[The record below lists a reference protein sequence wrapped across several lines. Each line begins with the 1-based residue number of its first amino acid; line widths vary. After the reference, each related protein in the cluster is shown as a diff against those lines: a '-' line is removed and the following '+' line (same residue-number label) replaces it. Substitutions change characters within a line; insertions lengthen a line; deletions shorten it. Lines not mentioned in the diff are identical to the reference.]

1 MTILIL
7 AAAFTVLVVLG
18 IPIAFAMGISSLI
31 ALLQHENL
39 PFNLI
44 VHRTMMGV
52 DSFVLLAIPLFIFA
66 GTIMEQGGISEKLV
80 RFAHTLLGRFRGGL
94 PMVVVGST
102 MLQSGI
108 SGSTVADVS
117 AMSSMTLKPLEA
129 EGYPRPYSLSVIGA
143 SCAFAILIPPCILM
157 VIVAAVANTSVVAV
171 FAAGI
176 LPSIVLGAMMLAF
189 VHIQARM
196 EGKSPGKK
204 ASAVEMLKGFK
215 DALLALG
222 VPILIF
228 GGIRAGV
235 ATVTEMAAVAVIY
248 SLLVGGLVYRRLT
261 WKRIYAAL
269 VETCISTGVI
279 TMLIGF
285 AMIFGYLLATEGV
298 PQAVAN
304 WIRVHEVPAWG
315 VLVITALIFVL
326 VGSGRASGGTD
337 LCADP
342 TSGGPWAGDRHRA
355 LVDGGGAR
363 IRDRPLRAADGPC
376 GACRLQCGQ
385 GAHGPDHQA
394 ASSLSAASADGVGVN
409 HVHPFD
415 FHGAASSHGVELLIW
430 GHSSACLKTTCS
442 IED

>member
-7 AAAFTVLVVLG
+7 ALAFIALVLIG
-18 IPIAFAMGISSLI
+18 MPISFAMGISSLA
-31 ALLQHENL
+31 ALVYHAQL
-39 PFNLI
+39 PLNII

-117 AMSSMTLKPLEA
+117 AMSAMTLQPLED
-129 EGYPRPYSLSVIGA
+129 EGYSRPYSLSVIGA

-176 LPSIVLGAMMLAF
+176 VPSIVLGAMMLAF
-189 VHIQARM
+189 IHLQARM
-196 EGKSPGKK
+196 KNLPAGKK
-204 ASAVEMLKGFK
+204 SSFTEMLKGFK

-228 GGIRAGV
+228 GGIRAGI

-248 SLLVGGLVYRRLT
+248 SMLVGGLVYRRLT
-261 WKRIYAAL
+261 WRRIYDAL
-269 VETCISTGVI
+269 VETCVSTGVI
-279 TMLIGF
+279 TMLMGF

-298 PQAVAN
+298 PRAVAE
-304 WIRVHEVPAWG
+304 WMLSAHVPAWG
-315 VLVITALIFVL
+315 VLVITAFIFVFVGAVLEGAPAVLIFVPIL
-326 VGSGRASGGTD
+326 LPVVRSLGIDIVHWLTVVVLASGIG
-337 LCADP
+337 LFVPP
-342 TSGGPWAGDRHRA
+342 TGLAV
-355 LVDGGGAR
+355 LVACSVGKVRMDQM
-363 IRDRPLRAADGPC
+363 IKPLM
-376 GACRLQCGQ
+376 
-385 GAHGPDHQA
+385 
-394 ASSLSAASADGVGVN
+394 
-409 HVHPFD
+409 PFLL
-415 FHGAASSHGVELLIW
+415 LLIVGLAVVIFVPW
-430 GHSSACLKTTCS
+430 FSTVLPQAMDLTY
-442 IED
+442 

>member
-7 AAAFTVLVVLG
+7 ALAFIALVLIG
-18 IPIAFAMGISSLI
+18 IPISFAMGISSLA
-31 ALLQHENL
+31 ALVYHAQL

-117 AMSSMTLKPLEA
+117 AMAAMTLKPLED
-129 EGYPRPYSLSVIGA
+129 EGYSRPYSLSVIGA

-176 LPSIVLGAMMLAF
+176 VPSVVLGAMMLTF
-189 VHIQARM
+189 IHVQARM
-196 EGKSPGKK
+196 KNMPAGKK
-204 ASAVEMLKGFK
+204 SSFAEMLKGLK

-248 SLLVGGLVYRRLT
+248 SMLVGGLVYRRLS
-261 WKRIYAAL
+261 WRRIYNAL
-269 VETCISTGVI
+269 VETCVSTGVI
-279 TMLIGF
+279 TMLMGF

-298 PQAVAN
+298 PGAVAA
-304 WIRVHEVPAWG
+304 WMQSSHVPPWG
-315 VLVITALIFVL
+315 VLVITAIIFVFVGAVLEGAPAVLIFVPIL
-326 VGSGRASGGTD
+326 LPVVRSLGIDIVHWLTVVVLASGIG
-337 LCADP
+337 LFVPP
-342 TSGGPWAGDRHRA
+342 TGLAV
-355 LVDGGGAR
+355 LVACSVGKVRMDQM
-363 IRDRPLRAADGPC
+363 IKPLM
-376 GACRLQCGQ
+376 
-385 GAHGPDHQA
+385 
-394 ASSLSAASADGVGVN
+394 
-409 HVHPFD
+409 PFLL
-415 FHGAASSHGVELLIW
+415 LLIAGLAVVIFVPW
-430 GHSSACLKTTCS
+430 FSTVLPQAMGLTY
-442 IED
+442 

>member
-7 AAAFTVLVVLG
+7 TLTFVALVLFGL
-18 IPIAFAMGISSLI
+18 PISFAMGLSSLS
-31 ALLQHENL
+31 ALIYHAQL

-44 VHRTMMGV
+44 VHRTIMGI

-80 RFAHTLLGRFRGGL
+80 RFARTLLGQFRGGL

-117 AMSSMTLKPLEA
+117 AMSAMTLKPLED
-129 EGYPRPYSLSVIGA
+129 EGYSRPYSLSVIGA

-176 LPSIVLGAMMLAF
+176 MPAVVLGAMMLVF
-189 VHIQARM
+189 IHIQARM
-196 EGKSPGKK
+196 KNMPAGRK
-204 ASAVEMLKGFK
+204 ASAREVLFGFI

-235 ATVTEMAAVAVIY
+235 ATVTEMAAIAVIY
-248 SLLVGGLVYRRLT
+248 ALLVGGLIYRRLS
-261 WKRIYAAL
+261 WKRIYQAL
-269 VETCISTGVI
+269 VETCVATGVI

-298 PQAVAN
+298 PAAIAN
-304 WIRVHEVPAWG
+304 FMRDNQIPAWG
-315 VLVITALIFVL
+315 VLVITALIFVF
-326 VGSGRASGGTD
+326 VGAVLEGAPAVLIFVPILLPVVRALGIDIVHWLTVVVLASGIG
-337 LCADP
+337 LFVPP
-342 TSGGPWAGDRHRA
+342 TGLAVMVACSVGRVRMEQMIKPLMPFLLLLLAGLA
-355 LVDGGGAR
+355 LVIFIPWISTAL
-363 IRDRPLRAADGPC
+363 P
-376 GACRLQCGQ
+376 
-385 GAHGPDHQA
+385 QA
-394 ASSLSAASADGVGVN
+394 MGL
-409 HVHPFD
+409 
-415 FHGAASSHGVELLIW
+415 
-430 GHSSACLKTTCS
+430 TY
-442 IED
+442 